1 MRIRSITLAII
12 SLLAVV
18 ISISVFI
25 VSASYNNNANEVHIS
40 SMHNN
45 IKDSKIDPDRFL
57 TNFDYGKVSILNDG
71 TVLREF
77 TITVEDVR
85 LEIAPG
91 IYFDAWTYNGTIPGP
106 TLRATEGDRV
116 RVTFINNGSHPHT
129 IHFHGKHPATM
140 DGVQPL
146 VPPNGVFV
154 YEFTA
159 APAGLHLYHCHVDP
173 IAEHIN
179 RGLYGV
185 FIVDPKTPREPAREM
200 VMVLNS
206 YDTDFDKENN
216 FYTVNGIPFYYVNNP
231 IEIKKG
237 ELVRIYL
244 VNMTEFDP
252 INNFHLHGDLF
263 KLYRTG
269 TSLTPHEITDM
280 VTLSQGE
287 RAILEFK
294 YDYPGLYMFHAHVI
308 EFSNKGWMGFFKVVE
323 DDTLVDDGID
333 SSVNDK
339 NNDKKDDDKRT

>member
-1 MRIRSITLAII
+1 MRIKTTTLTII
-12 SLLAVV
+12 PLLVVV
-18 ISISVFI
+18 ISISTFI
-25 VSASYNNNANEVHIS
+25 ISAYYNDNNGVHIS

-45 IKDSKIDPDRFL
+45 IKESNIDPDRFL
-57 TNFDYGKVSILNDG
+57 TNFDYGNVSILDDG

-77 TITVEDVR
+77 TITAEDVL

-91 IYFDAWTYNGTIPGP
+91 IYFNAWTYNGTIPGP

-129 IHFHGKHPATM
+129 IHFHGKHPAIM
-140 DGVQPL
+140 DGIQPL
-146 VPPNGVFV
+146 IPPNGLFV

-185 FIVDPKTPREPAREM
+185 FIVDPKTSREPAREM

-216 FYTVNGIPFYYVNNP
+216 FYSVNGIPFHYARNP

-237 ELVRIYL
+237 ELVRVYL

-263 KLYRTG
+263 SLYRTG
-269 TSLTPHEITDM
+269 TSSIPNEFTDM

-308 EFSNKGWMGFFKVVE
+308 EFTDKGWMGFFKVI
-323 DDTLVDDGID
+323 DDEGNGNT
-333 SSVNDK
+333 NY
-339 NNDKKDDDKRT
+339 DKKLDSIRADKYP

>member
-1 MRIRSITLAII
+1 MNIKPSVAVP
-12 SLLAVV
+12 LLAVV
-18 ISISVFI
+18 TLAGIFV
-25 VSASYNNNANEVHIS
+25 VNPDYNTNNTGVHIS

-45 IKDSKIDPDRFL
+45 VERSSIDPDKFL
-57 TNFDYGKVSILNDG
+57 TNFDYGSVFVLDDG

-77 TITVEDVR
+77 TITVKDVR
-85 LEIAPG
+85 LEIAPN

-116 RVTFINNGSHPHT
+116 RVTFINDGSHPHT
-129 IHFHGKHPATM
+129 IHFHGKHPAEM
-140 DGVQPL
+140 DGVFPMI
-146 VPPNGVFV
+146 PPGGRFV

-159 APAGLHLYHCHVDP
+159 EPYGLHLYHCHVP
-173 IAEHIN
+173 PVAEHIN

-185 FIVDPKTPREPAREM
+185 FIVDPKTPRDPAKEM

-216 FYTVNGIPFYYVNNP
+216 FYTVNGIPFHYVKSP
-231 IEIKKG
+231 IEVKRG

-269 TSLTPHEITDM
+269 TSYVPDEFTDM
-280 VTLSQGE
+280 ITLSQGE
-287 RAILEFK
+287 RAILEFR
-294 YDYPGLYMFHAHVI
+294 YDYLGLYMFHAHVI
-308 EFSNKGWMGFFKVVE
+308 EFSDKGWMGFFKVV
-323 DDTLVDDGID
+323 DDYGNDDD
-333 SSVNDK
+333 N
-339 NNDKKDDDKRT
+339 NNDASAINDSDGD

>member
-1 MRIRSITLAII
+1 MRIRYTTLII
-12 SLLAVV
+12 IPLLVV
-18 ISISVFI
+18 IISISTFI
-25 VSASYNNNANEVHIS
+25 ISTYYNDNSEVHIS

-45 IKDSKIDPDRFL
+45 IKESNIDPDRFL
-57 TNFDYGKVSILNDG
+57 TNFDYGNVSVLDDG

-77 TITVEDVR
+77 TITAEDVL

-91 IYFDAWTYNGTIPGP
+91 IYFNAWTYNGTIPGP
-106 TLRATEGDRV
+106 TLRATEGDRI

-146 VPPNGVFV
+146 IPPNGLFV

-216 FYTVNGIPFYYVNNP
+216 FYGVNGIPFHYARNP

-263 KLYRTG
+263 RLYRTG
-269 TSLTPHEITDM
+269 TSIMPNEFTDM

-294 YDYPGLYMFHAHVI
+294 YDYTGLYMFHAHII
-308 EFSNKGWMGFFKVVE
+308 EFSDKGWMGFFRVI
-323 DDTLVDDGID
+323 DGEGNDNTSKKLD
-333 SSVNDK
+333 SIR
-339 NNDKKDDDKRT
+339 DDDSYQYP